1 MIGANSGSVG
11 KGKKENWNDFDVT
24 LMDGLEEEKG
34 GCGVKKKKYKTAIL
48 DKDKIVTGF
57 KKLSIEADNHD
68 EISTKLLS
76 HGMCIQGDKVI
87 VPDECDLPP
96 NKYRL
101 RGEEFMALGHGFPRP
116 KPNTNGVTK
125 DIAIY
130 HGMTALIDLC
140 RKMDSPIA
148 RECVDWRD
156 YFKDNL
162 KKRLHEELKKGGGK

>member
-1 MIGANSGSVG
+1 
-11 KGKKENWNDFDVT
+11 
-24 LMDGLEEEKG
+24 
-34 GCGVKKKKYKTAIL
+34 
-48 DKDKIVTGF
+48 
-57 KKLSIEADNHD
+57 
-68 EISTKLLS
+68 
-76 HGMCIQGDKVI
+76 
-87 VPDECDLPP
+87 
-96 NKYRL
+96 
-101 RGEEFMALGHGFPRP
+101 MALGHGFPRP

-162 KKRLHEELKKGGGK
+162 KKRLDEELKKGGGK